1 MPEENLAP
9 EAEEQQGDLES
20 SRMPFMEH
28 LGELRSR
35 LIYSLYA
42 VLGCMCVAF
51 AFNDELYD
59 FLKKPLIPYLPPGS
73 KLIFTAPAELFFTYM
88 KISMLA
94 GVVAASPV
102 IFYQLW
108 RFVAPGL
115 YKHER
120 KLVWPFVGISSLL
133 FISGTVFCYAVIFPV
148 AFQFFMSMSTE
159 DIVPMIKVNDYLSF
173 SASMLFIF
181 GLIFETPLVMI
192 FLAKLGVINAAMLRK
207 KRRYAILLIF
217 VIAAIATPTP
227 DVVNQTLMAAPLMI
241 FYEISIVFI
250 ARIDKKRA
258 LREAAE
264 QAENEAE
271 AKASE

>member
-1 MPEENLAP
+1 MPEDQTAQQTQ
-9 EAEEQQGDLES
+9 EQQPGEMES

-28 LGELRSR
+28 LDELRAR
-35 LIYSLYA
+35 LIRSLYA
-42 VLGCMCVAF
+42 VLACMCVAF
-51 AFNDELYD
+51 AFNDDLYD
-59 FLKKPLIPYLPPGS
+59 FLKAPLIPYLPKGS

-133 FISGTVFCYAVIFPV
+133 FICGTIFCYAVIFPV

-181 GLIFETPLVMI
+181 GVIFETPLIMI
-192 FLAKLGVINAAMLRK
+192 FLAKLGVVNAVMLRK
-207 KRRYAILLIF
+207 KRRYAILIMF
-217 VIAAIATPTP
+217 VIAAVATPTP
-227 DVVNQTLMAAPLMI
+227 DVVNQFLMVAPLML
-241 FYEISIVFI
+241 FYEVSIFLI
-250 ARIDKKRA
+250 TRIDKKRA
-258 LREAAE
+258 ARQAAE
-264 QAENEAE
+264 EAGAEE
-271 AKASE
+271 